1 MVYLLV
7 IRTSSYS
14 QENFVQTA
22 TRTSPSKITLIIL
35 TVITALLHFERAIE
49 DPDIRILFILNGL
62 GFLALVAAF
71 YLPQFQKYHSLVR
84 WTFIIYTAITIA
96 LYFVWVAM
104 SGEWTI
110 PVGPIAKIVEA
121 AMIVLL
127 LREP

>member
-1 MVYLLV
+1 MQA
-7 IRTSSYS
+7 T
-14 QENFVQTA
+14 
-22 TRTSPSKITLIIL
+22 TRTRTAQITLIVL
-35 TVITALLHFERAIE
+35 TIVTALLHFERAIE

-62 GFLALVAAF
+62 GFFALLAAF

-121 AMIVLL
+121 AMIVIL